1 LVAEATEKQK
11 LLVTLTHS
19 AVEKHQTNRIM
30 ESVEIKEV
38 VVYIVSQFYSDSF
51 LDVTKHFVFMES
63 KFKNP

>member
-1 LVAEATEKQK
+1 VSLQLVFFVAEATEKQK

-38 VVYIVSQFYSDSF
+38 VVYIVGQF
-51 LDVTKHFVFMES
+51 
-63 KFKNP
+63 